1 MKISGK
7 REGSEKFIV
16 AGIVAVVI
24 FALLV
29 YSVNLSASAERGRK
43 IENTLR
49 EYILIMES
57 NGCLSAA
64 QQQALTLRLE
74 ELGMTDIVFN
84 GNPQQ
89 KAGYGGEVVLSV
101 TGTVEASNITA
112 YRDFQLVREEEGLRI
127 TKELRSTAQ
136 Y

>member
-1 MKISGK
+1 MGK
-7 REGSEKFIV
+7 REGSEKYIA

-24 FALLV
+24 LALLV
-29 YSVNLSASAERGRK
+29 YSVNLSADAERGRK

-74 ELGMTDIVFN
+74 QLGMTDIIFN
-84 GNPQQ
+84 CNPQQ
-89 KAGYGGEVVLSV
+89 KADYGGEVILSV
-101 TGTVEASNITA
+101 TGTVEVSNIMA
-112 YRDFQLVREEEGLRI
+112 YRNFQLIREGGGIRI
-127 TKELRSTAQ
+127 TKEFRSTAQ